1 MPILPGMRL
10 TDERLNRLR
19 PEIYSATST
28 ADLPVTGVTT
38 TIPGCE
44 LTFTTGANA
53 RLVVDGAANFLN
65 GSTAL
70 SANAFASAQLTLDGA
85 TIPGFGRWGDTAAG
99 SQGTPSQR
107 WDITG
112 LTAGMHTLRL
122 AAARTAATVGTV
134 SAVSGHCRI
143 LAEVYEQIV

>member
-28 ADLPVTGVTT
+28 APLTVTGTTT

-44 LTFTTGANA
+44 LTFTVGANA
-53 RLVVDGAANFLN
+53 RIMVDGAANFLIE
-65 GSTAL
+65 TAPP
-70 SANAFASAQLTLDGA
+70 ASSFCSVQLTLDGA
-85 TIPGFGRWGDTAAG
+85 AVPGFGRWGDVVVGA
-99 SQGTPSQR
+99 QGTPSQR

-112 LTAGMHTLRL
+112 LAAGTHTLRL
-122 AAARTAATVGTV
+122 AAARTGGTGTV
-134 SAVSGHCRI
+134 TAVPSHCRI
-143 LAEVYEQIV
+143 IAEVYEQIT